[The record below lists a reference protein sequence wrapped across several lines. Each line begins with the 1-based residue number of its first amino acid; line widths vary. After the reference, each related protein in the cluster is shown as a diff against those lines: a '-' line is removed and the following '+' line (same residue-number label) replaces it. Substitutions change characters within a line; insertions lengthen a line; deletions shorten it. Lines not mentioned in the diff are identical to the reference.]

1 MRIKKILNGPFAT
14 NSYLLERK
22 EECVVIDP
30 GLEKELMV
38 KEIKGCGKALTG
50 IIGTHCH
57 PDHIGAVSFLKKEFG
72 APFYLHID
80 EKPYLGSFKEIAN
93 FIGIFDVEVPV
104 VDVFIKSEGKLE
116 VGGFAFEVI
125 HTPGHTPGSVSLLLD
140 GVLFTGD
147 TLFSGSVGRVD
158 LPGGSQEEL
167 YKSLEKLCALD
178 DDLKVYPGH
187 GQDSVLGY
195 EKKFNPFLR
204 EVLAR

>member
-14 NSYLLERK
+14 NSYLLEGK

-80 EKPYLGSFKEIAN
+80 EKPYLESFKEIAN